1 MMARHVRMYPA
12 GQFVVT
18 VTAGT
23 TPELFGPF
31 TSRAAAWTFAH
42 KVCRD
47 RRRDE
52 SMPAVGVLPVKPGRM
67 SAVRL

>member
-1 MMARHVRMYPA
+1 MARRVRIVYPA

-18 VTAGT
+18 VAAGG

-31 TSRAAAWTFAH
+31 PSRDKASAFAR

-52 SMPAVGVLPVKPGRM
+52 AIPAVSVQPVKPGRM